1 MRRIERAFYFL
12 ETYMQWFKQW
22 GLALVFSLAAVG
34 ASAQSVTASGIK
46 FDDTMDLR
54 GSKLQLNGAGTR
66 YRGPFKVYAAGLYMA
81 RKASTPEEAF
91 STPGAKRVSITMLR
105 EIDSNE
111 LGKLFSRAIED
122 NMEKAAFSKLVPG
135 VMRMSQVFS
144 DHKKLVTGDTFT
156 IDWIPGTGTIISVK
170 GVAQGEPFKEPEFY
184 TAMLRIW
191 LGPNP
196 ADWKLKDAMLGR
208 PS

>member
-1 MRRIERAFYFL
+1 MRWL
-12 ETYMQWFKQW
+12 KQW
-22 GLALVFSLAAVG
+22 GLALVLAMTTLG
-34 ASAQSVTASGIK
+34 AGAQGVTASGIK
-46 FDDTMDLR
+46 FEDSLDLR
-54 GSKLQLNGAGTR
+54 GAKLQLNGAGTR
-66 YRGPFKVYAAGLYMA
+66 YRGPFKVYAAGLYVA
-81 RKASTPEEAF
+81 RKSQSPEEVLAA
-91 STPGAKRVSITMLR
+91 PGAKRVSITMLR

-135 VMRMSQVFS
+135 VMRMSQIFS
-144 DHKKLVTGDTFT
+144 DHKKLVTGDSFT
-156 IDWIPGTGTIISVK
+156 IDWVPGTGTIISVK

-208 PS
+208 PA